1 MKRIFSL
8 LLILCLLLS
17 TRALTACNPLG
28 GLLGNPGGITGAAAA
43 KILLARSRLKE
54 SDLTRLHAFDN
65 AAYRKAALKPEDEIF
80 PFCYFQYGLEKAGV
94 EMGRLLKLA
103 DYAAKIGRD
112 PANVRQKILLGGLPS
127 AVKMGRDWFIPADA
141 PYEDNRITS
150 GKYIDVKRNR

>member
-1 MKRIFSL
+1 MRVKCAYYPKTID
-8 LLILCLLLS
+8 
-17 TRALTACNPLG
+17 ALVIEMEDGSVYSATLG
-28 GLLGNPGGITGAAAA
+28 FRP
-43 KILLARSRLKE
+43 LKE

-112 PANVRQKILLGGLPS
+112 PANVRQKILRGGLPS

-141 PYEDNRITS
+141 PYDDNRVTS